1 MKSLLLSLPIFVI
14 ILFSCK
20 QTPES
25 SNSTSA
31 TVILDDSAAARID
44 QLFEDIVSS
53 NNVGGISALIYEKG
67 KEVYYN
73 AQGYQN
79 KEKGIP
85 MQRNTLIQIW
95 SMTKPLVG
103 TALMT
108 LYEDGKFDLD
118 DSLATYLPEYAN
130 MKVFTGVK
138 EDGSLKLENTHRP
151 ITVRDITR
159 HTAGFAN
166 NGNMEGLG
174 PLYREA
180 DMMNRNN
187 TLEDF
192 SQKLAALPLMF
203 QPGTQWAYGRCV
215 SVQAVLVERLSG
227 MPFYEYLRS
236 EVLDPLGMDDTRYYV
251 PPEDQDRLSAVYFR
265 AGEGELEQRP
275 DSQSLAY
282 NTQKWP
288 MTPGGYGLTSTLDDY
303 MKFAL
308 MLQNEGTLGDVK
320 ILEPETVRLM
330 ATNHLADHVTERMWL
345 PDRGQVGFGIN
356 FAVRLAPPVDSEENN
371 GVVGEFFWDGAASTL
386 FWVDPTNDL
395 TAVMLVQLF
404 PYDKIKL
411 HNRFRDAV
419 YGEFEGS

>member
-1 MKSLLLSLPIFVI
+1 MKSSLLFLSTIV
-14 ILFSCK
+14 LFLFCCK
-20 QTPES
+20 QGPDSPETS
-25 SNSTSA
+25 STS
-31 TVILDDSAAARID
+31 TIIDDSASARINA
-44 QLFEDIVSS
+44 LFEDLVTS

-67 KEVYYN
+67 EEVYYN
-73 AQGYQN
+73 AKGFQN

-118 DSLATYLPEYAN
+118 DSLAMHLPEYSN
-130 MKVFTGVK
+130 MKVFTGVND
-138 EDGSLKLENTHRP
+138 DGSLKLENTNRP

-166 NGNMEGLG
+166 NGRMEGLG
-174 PLYREA
+174 PLYQEA

-187 TLEDF
+187 TLQDF

-227 MPFYEYLRS
+227 MPFYDYLRS
-236 EVLDPLGMDDTRYYV
+236 EVLAPLGMDDTRYYV

-265 AGEGELEQRP
+265 AGEGELEQQP

-282 NTQKWP
+282 NTQEWP

-303 MKFAL
+303 MKFAR
-308 MLQNEGTLGDVK
+308 MLLNEGTFNGAK

-330 ATNHLADHVTERMWL
+330 ATNHLDESVTERMWL

-356 FAVRLAPPVDSEENN
+356 FAVRLAPPIDGDENN

-395 TAVMLVQLF
+395 AAVMLVQLF

-419 YGEFEGS
+419 YGEYEGT